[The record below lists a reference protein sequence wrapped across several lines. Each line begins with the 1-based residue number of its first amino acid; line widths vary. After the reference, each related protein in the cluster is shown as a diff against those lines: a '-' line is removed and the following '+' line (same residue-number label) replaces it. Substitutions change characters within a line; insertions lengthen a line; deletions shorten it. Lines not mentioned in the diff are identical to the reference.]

1 MKFIDYRDELL
12 FEHRFWLQILGDHS
26 RFILNALSP
35 EEKDKIQM
43 ANHFIHLFDSL
54 LEKARKE
61 LTIEELNSLNT
72 SAYNSANNLRTF
84 KLQILSQQL
93 AGKIKINLP
102 PTFIN
107 HMVNELD
114 EYLLILSCMM
124 NDHINLCHPIHYH
137 LLWLLDGSGH
147 ASSIER
153 SLDMSEKDLMKVS
166 KNYAK
171 KFDNLYLKSN
181 EFKGYM
187 RTGLNDFPALHKL
200 NQDTNLEMNSFKKF
214 LKELEKLILD
224 KKVLGT
230 LMPLTTDHMYREEC
244 YYLTKLSKVSD
255 IKPPECDP
263 TKPRINV

>member
-1 MKFIDYRDELL
+1 LKFTDYRDEIL

-26 RFILNALSP
+26 RFILNSLSP
-35 EEKDKIQM
+35 EEKDKIQT
-43 ANHFIHLFDSL
+43 ANHFIHLFDCL
-54 LEKARKE
+54 LEKARRE
-61 LTIEELNSLNT
+61 PTIEEINLLNT
-72 SAYNSANNLRTF
+72 SAYNSANNLRAF

-124 NDHINLCHPIHYH
+124 KDHSNLSHPLHYH

-153 SLDMSEKDLMKVS
+153 SLDMSEKDLIKVS
-166 KNYAK
+166 KKYGE
-171 KFDNLYLKSN
+171 KFVNLYLKSN
-181 EFKGYM
+181 EFRGYM
-187 RTGLNDFPALHKL
+187 RTGLSDFPALHKL
-200 NQDTNLEMNSFKKF
+200 NQDADLEMNSFKKF

-255 IKPPECDP
+255 VKSPECDP